1 MTRPVPIIPMK
12 ARGRF
17 PDSWR
22 WIIEEEL
29 TAAQVDIRSLLDSRK
44 RRDMARLRRRIW
56 IRLVDEA
63 GAVPHQVAKRFGYD
77 HTSVY
82 YALGRL
88 TNKPCEYA
96 E

>member
-1 MTRPVPIIPMK
+1 MNRRPIPIIPMK
-12 ARGRF
+12 ARGM
-17 PDSWR
+17 PLHWR
-22 WIIEEEL
+22 PIIEEEL
-29 TAAQVDIRSLLDSRK
+29 TAAQVSLRSIMDG
-44 RRDMARLRRRIW
+44 RRHRHLARLRRRIW
-56 IRLVDEA
+56 IRLVNEV

-96 E
+96 